1 MAAAAGLRALHLQHC
16 RCGAGS
22 SVNPEA
28 AEAAVKAVTPRSSFI
43 QDVSRERKHGGTSPL
58 NLTVGTSHFSCS
70 MAPLPPLLAGVLY
83 VIVLLTATFGY
94 AIFLLAPSLPLLF
107 TVPPFRTTCMRWYHA
122 WSGLIGVHYFG
133 LAATGL
139 ELLLGVQV
147 RIYGDELPKG
157 ERALILSNHRQAVQ
171 YAHNCFHQQIFYT
184 VAKCWRDYNMHCAYT
199 GCFIYYALRTAGRV
213 STGCS
218 CGVCACA
225 QSSCRS

>member
-1 MAAAAGLRALHLQHC
+1 
-16 RCGAGS
+16 
-22 SVNPEA
+22 
-28 AEAAVKAVTPRSSFI
+28 
-43 QDVSRERKHGGTSPL
+43 
-58 NLTVGTSHFSCS
+58 

-83 VIVLLTATFGY
+83 VTVLLTATFGY

-107 TVPPFRTTCMRWYHA
+107 TVPPFRITCMRWYHA

-171 YAHNCFHQQIFYT
+171 LTQCCMRITAFINRCSILLQSAGEFITCT
-184 VAKCWRDYNMHCAYT
+184 VLTQAVLFIMHCALQDACRLDVPVVFVHAHRAAVEAEDSAERQLEEHPWLWLGHADVT
-199 GCFIYYALRTAGRV
+199 VHLLDEGPQQGAE
-213 STGCS
+213 
-218 CGVCACA
+218 CAF
-225 QSSCRS
+225 